1 MPLFN
6 RKGKE
11 SNTVDNKGDFNYLT
25 ESAYTNSLSDIKGI
39 ALYNFINALKNT
51 NNNEF
56 FYGNTYERMMDDS
69 LISSAIDLYID
80 DATQVDPNK
89 KKMVWV
95 EVDLPEKDGVEDT
108 LSKGLAEELNNFLDE
123 IDIEKN
129 LPIIARGV
137 MVHGESP
144 QKLSFVDKL
153 EDDRL
158 VVNKLTEAAKLD
170 ISKEIKD
177 AIVENKNDDELETK
191 ISSGNEPILI
201 ESYINSFKDKNR
213 ILNKYNKKILKESV
227 LKEDA
232 VLDYKSVI
240 PGRWYIENIGKAG
253 SICSLEAKGKVIALL
268 DREDNNNVITK
279 DNIALFMNPKATRVT
294 IEVGNYLDSA
304 DKREYYTISKGE
316 SFLKNARVAWQVLSA
331 LEDILL
337 LTRMTRSILY
347 RIFSVEV
354 ANKGNKETM
363 QILNSLK
370 NKIKMD
376 ETINVREK
384 IYNSTLA
391 QVPLGDSIFIPTR
404 NGIGAIKV
412 DTVGGDF
419 NLRDAIDL
427 DYFKDKVF
435 AALKI
440 PKEFLGFEAEQPG
453 GLGNT
458 SLVRMD
464 IRYARSVRGLQN
476 ILVNGIKDLI
486 DIYLKYTRTEK
497 VLKELPTIRVC
508 MTSINTSEDM
518 ERVESEKV
526 KMETVD
532 KIVETLGNL
541 GIDMTTYK
549 GTRDKIINEWFG
561 SSIVDAIKKD
571 EEEMPLEP
579 MFSPDE
585 EDKDKPDFKST
596 PASVTDTS
604 GGGSDEDLGGGP
616 EDDLLG
622 GEDNTDIS
630 NTETSGEDNSNEPPQ
645 DIPYSLK

>member
-1 MPLFN
+1 MPRF
-6 RKGKE
+6 GKKD
-11 SNTVDNKGDFNYLT
+11 TVNNEGDFTYLN
-25 ESAYTNSLSDIKGI
+25 ESAYTNAMSDVKGV
-39 ALYNFINALKNT
+39 AMYNFINALKNT

-69 LISSAIDLYID
+69 LISSAIDLYVD
-80 DATQVDPNK
+80 DATQMDPNK
-89 KKMVWV
+89 KRMVWV
-95 EVDLPEKDGVEDT
+95 EVDLPDGKVENEI
-108 LSKGLAEELNNFLDE
+108 SKGLVDELNNFLSD
-123 IDIEKN
+123 IDIEKQ
-129 LPIIARGV
+129 LPIIARRV
-137 MVHGESP
+137 LVHGEAP
-144 QKLSFVDKL
+144 VKLSFVDKL

-158 VVNKLTEAAKLD
+158 KVNYLKDSVCIQNESQDVLVENSSLYDLDSKLD
-170 ISKEIKD
+170 LS
-177 AIVENKNDDELETK
+177 NK
-191 ISSGNEPILI
+191 PIML
-201 ESYINSFKDKNR
+201 ESYIKSMKDNKR
-213 ILNKYNKKILKESV
+213 VLSKYNKKLLKESV
-227 LKEDA
+227 LKEDSLITYRD
-232 VLDYKSVI
+232 VL
-240 PGRWYIENIGKAG
+240 PGRWYIEIIGKAG
-253 SICSLEAKGKVIALL
+253 QMCALEAKGKVIALL
-268 DREDNNNVITK
+268 DREDSNNVITK
-279 DNIALFMNPKATRVT
+279 DNIALFMNPKSTRVT
-294 IEVGNYLDSA
+294 VEVGNYLDSA
-304 DKREYYTISKGE
+304 DKRDYYTISKGD

-384 IYNSTLA
+384 IYNSTLS

-404 NGIGAIKV
+404 NGVGAIKV

-476 ILVNGIKDLI
+476 ILMSGIKDLI

-497 VLKELPTIRVC
+497 VLHELPNIRVC
-508 MTSINTSEDM
+508 MTSINTAEDM
-518 ERVESEKV
+518 ERIESEKV

-532 KIVETLGNL
+532 KIVETLSNL
-541 GIDMTTYK
+541 GVDMDSYK
-549 GTRDKIINEWFG
+549 NVRDKIINEWFG

-571 EEEMPLEP
+571 EEELSKQPVI
-579 MFSPDE
+579 PDDSDTKDE
-585 EDKDKPDFKST
+585 VEDKNEFSST
-596 PASVTDTS
+596 PVDVKYTGENQEETS
-604 GGGSDEDLGGGP
+604 GGEPGDN
-616 EDDLLG
+616 LLG
-622 GEDNTDIS
+622 GEDDNTPT
-630 NTETSGEDNSNEPPQ
+630 NFEEPGEDYSNEPPQ

>member
-1 MPLFN
+1 MA
-6 RKGKE
+6 RKDRNVKLDE
-11 SNTVDNKGDFNYLT
+11 TGDFTYLS
-25 ESAYTNSLSDIKGI
+25 ESAYTNSLSDIKGVP
-39 ALYNFINALKNT
+39 LYNFINAMKST
-51 NNNEF
+51 SSSEF

-69 LISSAIDLYID
+69 IISSAIDLYVD
-80 DATQVDPNK
+80 DATQIDPNK
-89 KKMVWV
+89 KRMVWV
-95 EVDLPEKDGVEDT
+95 ETDMPDDWVEDE
-108 LSKGLAEELNNFLDE
+108 LSKGLVKELNNFLDE
-123 IDIEKN
+123 IEIEKN
-129 LPIIARGV
+129 LPLIARRV
-137 MVHGESP
+137 LVHGDAP
-144 QKLSFVDKL
+144 VKLSFVDKL

-158 VVNKLTEAAKLD
+158 VVNKLSEAHLFDK
-170 ISKEIKD
+170 IE
-177 AIVENKNDDELETK
+177 ENKHDDELDSVTDLSHK
-191 ISSGNEPILI
+191 PVLI
-201 ESYINSFKDKNR
+201 ESVINKAKDSKR
-213 ILNKYNKKILKESV
+213 VINKYNKKYLKESV
-227 LKEDA
+227 LKEDSL
-232 VLDYKSVI
+232 VVYKDVI
-240 PGRWYIENIGKAG
+240 PGRWYIEMIGKPSA
-253 SICSLEAKGKVIALL
+253 ICSLEAKGKVIALI
-268 DREDNNNVITK
+268 DREDNNNIITK

-294 IEVGNYLDSA
+294 VEVGNYLDSA

-376 ETINVREK
+376 ESVNVREK

-404 NGIGAIKV
+404 NGVGAIKV
-412 DTVGGDF
+412 DTIGGDF

-427 DYFKDKVF
+427 DYFKDKLF

-440 PKEFLGFEAEQPG
+440 PRSFLGFEDDMPG
-453 GLGNT
+453 SLGNT

-464 IRYARSVRGLQN
+464 IRYARSVRGVQN
-476 ILVNGIKDLI
+476 ILVSGIKDLI

-497 VLKELPTIRVC
+497 VLHELPNLRVC

-541 GIDMTTYK
+541 GIDLNQYK
-549 GTRDKIINEWFG
+549 SVRENIINEWFG
-561 SSIVDAIKKD
+561 SSIADAIKKD
-571 EEEMPLEP
+571 EAEMEKNPAPEP
-579 MFSPDE
+579 MNDE
-585 EDKDKPDFKST
+585 KPDFHST
-596 PASVTDTS
+596 PSDVSFTGDDEEPS
-604 GGGSDEDLGGGP
+604 GVPPTELI
-616 EDDLLG
+616 G
-622 GEDNTDIS
+622 GEDQTDNNDIDVEVTDDS
-630 NTETSGEDNSNEPPQ
+630 SNEQPQ
-645 DIPYSLK
+645 DIPYSLH